1 MVSSRGLSWPQE
13 KEVVTEW
20 LDLSKQTKSKL
31 SVKKTK
37 TGQILLGFARNTEQE
52 RAFAKDWLGITK
64 V

>member
-1 MVSSRGLSWPQE
+1 MASSRGLSWSQE

-20 LDLSKQTKSKL
+20 LDLSKQTKNF

-37 TGQILLGFARNTEQE
+37 TGQMFLGFARNTEQE
-52 RAFAKDWLGITK
+52 RAFAEDWLGITK